1 MRGNRVML
9 VDYSFIRFDVRFAW
23 ICYGR
28 EQETCLP
35 TSSTAVT
42 DRKGLDVRSNP
53 EAQDSATLAPLKE
66 RTFLRTND
74 PECRAAFP
82 ESDRTIG
89 DSIGNKCCVR
99 LSHNQRPN
107 SGLCESYSLP

>member
-1 MRGNRVML
+1 ML

-89 DSIGNKCCVR
+89 DSIVNK
-99 LSHNQRPN
+99 
-107 SGLCESYSLP
+107 